1 MSTSFASNSNLRG
14 AQRGAALTTAT
25 SSFVGVVRVDAT
37 TLQVDANGT
46 ISVDPTALNNLSSTT
61 ATNIANLSSTTATN
75 IATTSSYAYTN
86 ITTLSSNTATAIQNV
101 GTRGFAYFQPVY
113 FNASANAGT
122 LTVSNSTGNTTM
134 IKVGAQF
141 TSGATLYTI
150 TALGS
155 GSGGNGTYTI
165 SPANTFG
172 SAGFIITQWIWSTP
186 ANIYTAKLFAVGAGG
201 GGGGGGGSAVNTW
214 YGNSAARS
222 GGAGGSGGNGKRAL
236 KYIALNQNTSYSVT
250 VGRKGYAGTGG
261 ASFVQ
266 QINGGTV
273 TGTNGTSGTSAI
285 GNTTFGNIISAT
297 PGTFGGAGGRGQ
309 SVGNSAN
316 GGIAGPNGTD
326 GTTSS
331 GDFTWFNYIDAT
343 LPIYN
348 LSVSFGG
355 GGGGGA
361 QTGDGSKASPYT
373 GAAGGAGSDGNEGIL
388 IIEF

>member
-37 TLQVDANGT
+37 TLQVDATGT
-46 ISVDPTALNNLSSTT
+46 ISVDPTALNNLSSVT
-61 ATNIANLSSTTATN
+61 ATNIATLSSVTATN

-122 LTVSNSTGNTTM
+122 LTVSNTTGNTAM

-165 SPANTFG
+165 TPANTFG
-172 SAGFIITQWIWSTP
+172 SAGFIITQWLWSVP
-186 ANIYTAKLFAVGAGG
+186 ANIYSAKVYAVGAGG
-201 GGGGGGGSAVNTW
+201 GSGGGGGSAVNVY
-214 YGNSAARS
+214 YGRS
-222 GGAGGSGGNGKRAL
+222 QSGGSGGSGGTGKRTF
-236 KYIALNQNTSYSVT
+236 KYTGLNQNTSYTIT
-250 VGRKGYAGTGG
+250 VGRKGYGGTGG
-261 ASFVQ
+261 VSFLQ
-266 QINGGTV
+266 NINGGTV

-309 SVGNSAN
+309 TVGNSNN

-326 GTTSS
+326 GTTSG
-331 GDFTWFNYIDAT
+331 GDFAWFGFYEAA
-343 LPIYN
+343 LPFYG
-348 LSVSFGG
+348 LSVGSGAS
-355 GGGGGA
+355 GGGGA
-361 QTGDGSKASPYT
+361 QSGEGSKSNPFSAN
-373 GAAGGAGSDGNEGIL
+373 AGGAGSDGNEGIL